1 MPNSDF
7 TIKKE
12 ISRSAEVIDS
22 NLQSKHIV
30 IESGAK
36 LRHVDIKAKKLLVRS
51 NSNLTDCKIFSDGI
65 IDIGNDVIIKEHTV
79 INAFKSISIG
89 PRTIIDR
96 DVFVGGMQSEK
107 SQIRVGSDCVILFR
121 SYLNTT
127 RKILIGNGVGIG
139 GYCLIFTHSAWQN
152 VLDGNPYKFA
162 DVKIKDNAW
171 IPWNVTVLPGVIIN
185 QDVTVGSG
193 SVITKSLPTSV
204 FAAGVPA
211 KVIQKKDDRRLSID
225 RKHAIALEILSDF
238 REYALHYL
246 KLKNVVIKN
255 SYSFAISF
263 QSKRLIYTLDFQSLK
278 EDDVIISFRVPP
290 KIKHRYD
297 WIELDTLD
305 AKTNENIGK
314 HFIVF
319 IRRYGIKIKKPSMSP

>member
-1 MPNSDF
+1 MN
-7 TIKKE
+7 
-12 ISRSAEVIDS
+12 ISKNA
-22 NLQSKHIV
+22 
-30 IESGAK
+30 
-36 LRHVDIKAKKLLVRS
+36 DIKNSQIKSGNVRIEGGSKLAGVQITAKKVVIKS
-51 NSNLTDCKIFSDGI
+51 NTSMTDCKMFSDGM
-65 IDIGNDVIIKEHTV
+65 IDIGNDVIIKERAV

-89 PRTIIDR
+89 DRTIIDR

-107 SQIRVGSDCVILFR
+107 SQIIVGSDCVILFR

-171 IPWNVTVLPGVIIN
+171 LPWNVTVLPGVIIN

-211 KVIQKKDDRRLSID
+211 KVIQKKDGRMLSAD
-225 RKHAIALEILSDF
+225 RKHAIASEILSDF

-246 KLKNVVIKN
+246 KLKNVVIKK
-255 SYSFAISF
+255 SHSFAISF
-263 QSKRLIYTLDFQSLK
+263 RSKRLIYTLDFKSVNRG
-278 EDDVIISFRVPP
+278 DVIISFRIPRN
-290 KIKHRYD
+290 IKYRYD
-297 WIELDTLD
+297 WIELDTLN
-305 AKTNENIGK
+305 TNTDENIAK
-314 HFIVF
+314 HFIMF
-319 IRRYGIKIKKPSMSP
+319 LRRYGIKINSF